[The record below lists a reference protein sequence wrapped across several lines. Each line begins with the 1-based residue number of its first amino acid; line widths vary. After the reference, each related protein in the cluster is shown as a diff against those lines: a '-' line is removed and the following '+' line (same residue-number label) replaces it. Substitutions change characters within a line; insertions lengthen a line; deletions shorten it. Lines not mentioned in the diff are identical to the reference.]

1 LQCTLFLPAEF
12 GEAAFEGFAIVAAVA
27 LGIDGR
33 TARLKPWQPV
43 RHLAGANQVA
53 PTHLG
58 AVDPQIAR
66 RQLDQPLAKER
77 ALIAARR
84 AIGAG
89 RGPLVTLDHATVTAV
104 ILAVGGFLGIGDR
117 LVAVPVNQIRDG
129 PEARFITDLTKEQLA
144 NAPVFDFAKLR

>member
-1 LQCTLFLPAEF
+1 EPRRLLRSGPTALDKTGDGDAVVAPVDLAALQRTLFLPAEL
-12 GEAAFEGFAIVAAVA
+12 GEAAFEGFAIIAAVA

-33 TARLKPWQPV
+33 PARLQPWQPV
-43 RHLAGANQVA
+43 RHLAGADQVA

-77 ALIAARR
+77 ALIAAGG

-89 RGPLVTLDHATVTAV
+89 RGLV
-104 ILAVGGFLGIGDR
+104 GR
-117 LVAVPVNQIRDG
+117 S
-129 PEARFITDLTKEQLA
+129 E
-144 NAPVFDFAKLR
+144 